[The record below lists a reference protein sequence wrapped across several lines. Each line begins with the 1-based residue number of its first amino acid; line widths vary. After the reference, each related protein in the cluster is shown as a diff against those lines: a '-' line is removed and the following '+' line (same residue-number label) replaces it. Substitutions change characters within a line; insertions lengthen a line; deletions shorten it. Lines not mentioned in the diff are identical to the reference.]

1 MAQERLVAVS
11 YPVDGEYTAINDEVL
26 GDVARL
32 SFLDGRPRADQLAAL
47 HQADALIGWQ
57 LDREL
62 PGGALAD
69 APRLAFIQ
77 LLSAGLD
84 GVDFTAIPPGITV
97 AGNVGA
103 YADPIAE
110 HVMAMTLSLCKH
122 LQAEH
127 AALAKGQFQ
136 RGVMSRTLRGA
147 VCGILG
153 FGGIGQATARLM
165 RPFGARVHAVNRSG
179 QTSAPVDWIGTLGDL
194 DQLLAAADVL
204 VIAIPLTTQ
213 TRGMIGARELALM
226 KPDAI
231 LVNVARG
238 DIVDEQAL
246 YQHLVANPQFCA
258 AIDAWWHEPANGTG
272 FRTDYPFFDL
282 PNLLGSPHN
291 SGDVPG
297 VLPFAARQ
305 AAENTRRYLAGEGV
319 HGVAS
324 RADYT
329 GFR

>member
-11 YPVDGEYTAINDEVL
+11 YPADDEYTAINTEVL
-26 GDVARL
+26 GRVAQLR
-32 SFLDGRPRADQLAAL
+32 FLGGLPQPDQLAVL
-47 HQADALIGWQ
+47 RQADALIGWQ

-62 PGGALAD
+62 PAGGLAG
-69 APRLAFIQ
+69 AARLGFIQ

-84 GVDFTAIPPGITV
+84 GVDFAEIPPGVTV

-127 AALAKGQFQ
+127 AALAQGQFQ
-136 RGVMSRTLRGA
+136 RDVMSRTLHGA

-165 RPFGARVHAVNRSG
+165 RPFGAYIHALNRSG
-179 QTSAPVDWIGTLGDL
+179 QTTEPVDWIGRMDDL

-204 VIAIPLTTQ
+204 VIAIPLTAA
-213 TRGMIGARELALM
+213 TRGLIAARELARM

-238 DIVDEQAL
+238 PIVDEQAL

-258 AIDAWWHEPANGTG
+258 AIDAWWHEPSDGTG

-291 SGDVPG
+291 SGDVAG
-297 VLPFAARQ
+297 VLQFAARR
-305 AAENTRRYLAGEGV
+305 AAENTRRFLAGERVQGT
-319 HGVAS
+319 AS
-324 RADYT
+324 RADYA
-329 GFR
+329 GLR

>member
-11 YPVDGEYTAINDEVL
+11 YPVDDEYTAINSEVL
-26 GDVARL
+26 GDVAQL
-32 SFLDGRPRADQLAAL
+32 SFLDGRPRPEQVAAV

-62 PGGALAD
+62 PNGVLAN
-69 APRLAFIQ
+69 APRLGFIQ

-84 GVDFTAIPPGITV
+84 AVDFTAIPPGITV

-136 RGVMSRTLRGA
+136 RGVMSRTLCGA
-147 VCGILG
+147 VCGIVG

-165 RPFGARVHAVNRSG
+165 RPFGARIHAVNRSG
-179 QTSAPVDWIGTLGDL
+179 QTTGPVDWIGTLGDL

-204 VIAIPLTTQ
+204 VIAIPLTAATHSL
-213 TRGMIGARELALM
+213 IGARELALM

-238 DIVDEQAL
+238 AIVDEKAL

-258 AIDAWWHEPANGTG
+258 AIDAWWHEPSGGAG
-272 FRTDYPFFDL
+272 FRTGYPFFDL

-291 SGDVPG
+291 SGDVAG
-297 VLPFAARQ
+297 VLPFAARR
-305 AAENTRRYLAGEGV
+305 AAENTRRFLGGERVQGI
-319 HGVAS
+319 AS
-324 RADYT
+324 RADYA
-329 GFR
+329 GLR

>member
-11 YPVDGEYTAINDEVL
+11 YPVDDEYIAINTEVL
-26 GDVARL
+26 GGVAQL
-32 SFLDGRPRADQLAAL
+32 SFLGGLPQPDQVGAL
-47 HQADALIGWQ
+47 RQADALIGWQ

-62 PGGALAD
+62 PAGGLA
-69 APRLAFIQ
+69 ASSRLGFIQ

-84 GVDFTAIPPGITV
+84 TVDFAAIPPAITV

-127 AALAKGQFQ
+127 AALAKGQFR
-136 RGVMSRTLRGA
+136 RGVPSRTLHGA

-165 RPFGARVHAVNRSG
+165 RPFGARIHAVNRSG
-179 QTSAPVDWIGTLGDL
+179 QTTEPVDWIGRLDDL

-204 VIAIPLTTQ
+204 VITIPLTAA
-213 TRGMIGARELALM
+213 TRGLIGARELALM
-226 KPDAI
+226 KPGAI

-238 DIVDEQAL
+238 PIVDEQAL

-258 AIDAWWHEPANGTG
+258 AIDAWWHEPSDGTG

-291 SGDVPG
+291 SGDVAG
-297 VLPFAARQ
+297 VLQFAARR
-305 AAENTRRYLAGEGV
+305 AAENTRRFLTGERV
-319 HGVAS
+319 QGVAS
-324 RADYT
+324 PADYA
-329 GFR
+329 GLR

>member
-11 YPVDGEYTAINDEVL
+11 YPVDDDYTAVNTGVL
-26 GDVARL
+26 GGVAQL
-32 SFLDGRPRADQLAAL
+32 SFLDGLPRPDQLAAV

-62 PGGALAD
+62 PGGALAA
-69 APRLAFIQ
+69 APRLGFIQ

-84 GVDFTAIPPGITV
+84 AVDFTTIPPGITV

-103 YADPIAE
+103 YAEPIAE

-136 RGVMSRTLRGA
+136 RGVMSRTLDGA

-165 RPFGARVHAVNRSG
+165 RAFRARIHVVNRSG
-179 QTSAPVDWIGTLGDL
+179 HTNEPVDWIGTLGDL
-194 DQLLAAADVL
+194 DRLLGCADVL
-204 VIAIPLTTQ
+204 VVSIPLTAD
-213 TRGMIGARELALM
+213 TRGLIGARELALM

-238 DIVDEQAL
+238 AIIDEKAL

-258 AIDAWWHEPANGTG
+258 AIDAWWHEPSNGAG

-297 VLPFAARQ
+297 VLQFAARR
-305 AAENTRRYLAGEGV
+305 AAENTRRFLLGERVTGI
-319 HGVAS
+319 AS
-324 RADYT
+324 RADYADL
-329 GFR
+329 R

>member
-1 MAQERLVAVS
+1 MAQERLVAIS
-11 YPVDGEYTAINDEVL
+11 YPVDDEYTATNTEVL
-26 GDVARL
+26 GDVAQL
-32 SFLDGRPRADQLAAL
+32 SFLDGLPRPDQMAAMQ
-47 HQADALIGWQ
+47 QADALIGWQ

-62 PGGALAD
+62 PDGALAD
-69 APRLAFIQ
+69 TPRLRFLQ

-84 GVDFTAIPPGITV
+84 AVDFTAIPPGITV

-103 YADPIAE
+103 YADPISE

-122 LQAEH
+122 LQSGH

-136 RGVMSRTLRGA
+136 RDVMSRTLHGA

-165 RPFGARVHAVNRSG
+165 RPFGARIHAVNRSG
-179 QTSAPVDWIGTLGDL
+179 RTTEPADWIGTLGDL

-204 VIAIPLTTQ
+204 VISIPLTAGTH
-213 TRGMIGARELALM
+213 GLIGSRELALM

-238 DIVDEQAL
+238 AIVDEQAL

-258 AIDAWWHEPANGTG
+258 AIDAWWHEPSNGTG

-291 SGDVPG
+291 SGDVAG
-297 VLPFAARQ
+297 VLPFAARR
-305 AAENTRRYLAGEGV
+305 AAENTRRFLLGERVTGI
-319 HGVAS
+319 AS
-324 RADYT
+324 RADYA
-329 GFR
+329 GLR

>member
-11 YPVDGEYTAINDEVL
+11 YPVDDEYIAINTEVL
-26 GDVARL
+26 GDVAQLR
-32 SFLDGRPRADQLAAL
+32 FLGELPQPDQVAAL
-47 HQADALIGWQ
+47 RQADALIGWQ

-62 PGGALAD
+62 PAGGLAT
-69 APRLAFIQ
+69 ASRLGFVQ

-84 GVDFTAIPPGITV
+84 AVDFAAIPPGITV

-136 RGVMSRTLRGA
+136 RGVLSRTLHGA

-153 FGGIGQATARLM
+153 YGGIGQATARLM
-165 RPFGARVHAVNRSG
+165 RPFGARIHAVNRSG
-179 QTSAPVDWIGTLGDL
+179 QTTEPVDWIGRLDDL

-204 VIAIPLTTQ
+204 VIAIPLTAD
-213 TRGMIGARELALM
+213 TRGLIGARELALM

-238 DIVDEQAL
+238 AIVDEQAL
-246 YQHLVANPQFCA
+246 YQHLVANPQFCG
-258 AIDAWWHEPANGTG
+258 AIDAWWHEPSDGTG

-291 SGDVPG
+291 SGDVAG
-297 VLPFAARQ
+297 VLQFAARR
-305 AAENTRRYLAGEGV
+305 AAENTRRFLAGERVQGA
-319 HGVAS
+319 AS
-324 RADYT
+324 RADYA
-329 GFR
+329 GLR

>member
-11 YPVDGEYTAINDEVL
+11 YPVDDEYTAINTEVL
-26 GDVARL
+26 GDVAQL
-32 SFLDGRPRADQLAAL
+32 SFLHGRPRPEQVAAV

-57 LDREL
+57 LDSEL
-62 PGGALAD
+62 PAGVLAD
-69 APRLAFIQ
+69 APRLGLIQ

-84 GVDFTAIPPGITV
+84 AVDFTAIPPGITV

-110 HVMAMTLSLCKH
+110 HIMAMTLSLCKH

-127 AALAKGQFQ
+127 AALAEGQFQ
-136 RGVMSRTLRGA
+136 RGIMSRTLYGA

-153 FGGIGQATARLM
+153 FGGIGQATTRLM
-165 RPFGARVHAVNRSG
+165 RPFGAHIHAVNRSG
-179 QTSAPVDWIGTLGDL
+179 QTTVPVDWIGTLADL

-204 VIAIPLTTQ
+204 VVAIPLTAG
-213 TRGMIGARELALM
+213 TRGLIGARELALM

-238 DIVDEQAL
+238 DIIDEKAL

-258 AIDAWWHEPANGTG
+258 AIDAWWHEPSDGAG

-291 SGDVPG
+291 SGDVAG
-297 VLPFAARQ
+297 VLQFAARR
-305 AAENTRRYLAGEGV
+305 AAENTRRFLEGARV
-319 HGVAS
+319 QGVAS
-324 RADYT
+324 RADYA
-329 GFR
+329 GLR